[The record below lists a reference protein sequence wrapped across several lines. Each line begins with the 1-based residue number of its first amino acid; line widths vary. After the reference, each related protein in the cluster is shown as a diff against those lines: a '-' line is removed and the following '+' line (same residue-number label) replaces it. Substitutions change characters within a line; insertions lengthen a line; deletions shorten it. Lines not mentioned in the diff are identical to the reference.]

1 MWAREDRRQVVEKYR
16 LDLIRVASSLMVF
29 AAITYTVCFV
39 WRGFARSPFTDSA
52 FVAAFPGFSWSVIG
66 FVTGLGWSFA
76 YSAYAAVVF
85 VPVYNLCCR
94 VGTQPNQ
101 RRIRR

>member
-1 MWAREDRRQVVEKYR
+1 MEKYK
-16 LDLIRVASSLMVF
+16 LDLIRVASALMVF
-29 AAITYTVCFV
+29 AAITYTVCYV
-39 WRGFARSPFTDSA
+39 WHGLARSPFTDGLFA
-52 FVAAFPGFSWSVIG
+52 AAFPGFSWSVIG

-76 YSAYAAVVF
+76 YSAYVAVVF

>member
-29 AAITYTVCFV
+29 AAITYTVCYA
-39 WRGFARSPFTDSA
+39 WHGLARSSFTDSFFA
-52 FVAAFPGFSWSVIG
+52 AAFPGFSWSVIG
-66 FVTGLGWSFA
+66 FVTGLGWSLV
-76 YSAYAAVVF
+76 YSAYVAVVF

-94 VGTQPNQ
+94 VGDRSSQ
-101 RRIRR
+101 RQNSR